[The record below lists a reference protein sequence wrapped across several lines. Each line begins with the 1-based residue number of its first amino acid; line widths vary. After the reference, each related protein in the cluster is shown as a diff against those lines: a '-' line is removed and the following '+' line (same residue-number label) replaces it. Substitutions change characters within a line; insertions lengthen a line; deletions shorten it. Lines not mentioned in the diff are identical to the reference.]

1 MADLSAIRTMIAAD
15 VISAKLASAYITV
28 EGNRYLLFQA
38 KSLEASV
45 EKEKEQ
51 VAILGRLMKGNKSVS
66 AKGSGTMTIYKNTPI
81 FDEMILKWMNEG
93 IDTYFDMQVENE
105 DPTSKAGKRVV
116 ILTGCNIDKISVAK
130 FDAEGKWLEDEISF
144 TFEGVKIPQNFRVL
158 DGMKG

>member
-28 EGNRYLLFQA
+28 DGNRYLLFQA

-66 AKGSGTMTIYKNTPI
+66 AKGSGTMTIYKNTHI

-130 FDAEGKWLEDEISF
+130 FDAEGKWLEDEILF

>member
-28 EGNRYLLFQA
+28 DGNRYLLFQA

-66 AKGSGTMTIYKNTPI
+66 AKGSGTMTIYKNTHI

>member
-28 EGNRYLLFQA
+28 DGNRYLLFQA

-93 IDTYFDMQVENE
+93 IDTYFDMQVEIE

>member
-28 EGNRYLLFQA
+28 DGNRYLLFQA

>member
-28 EGNRYLLFQA
+28 NGNRYLLFQA